1 MRRAAAFAA
10 LAALCAA
17 RAALGVGAS
26 QEWVRRY
33 VVTNAATASRA
44 VYSWSATNGVVTV
57 VGSNGTDTVT
67 IRGLLREEYALV
79 ATNGTPAAA
88 AIGVTNGTLF
98 AWTGAGAFTN
108 AALGAAVLST
118 ASNFVFRGVQ
128 SAPADGLDRIAGW
141 FDVYGTKID
150 REAAARLMG
159 GEAAQ

>member
-1 MRRAAAFAA
+1 MRHLAFAA

-17 RAALGVGAS
+17 RAALGIGAS

-33 VVTNAATASRA
+33 VATNAETASSA

-79 ATNGTPAAA
+79 STNGTPAAA
-88 AIGVTNGTLF
+88 EIGVTNGTLF
-98 AWTGAGAFTN
+98 SWTGDGAFTN
-108 AALGAAVLST
+108 AALGAAVFST
-118 ASNFVFRGVQ
+118 ASNFVFRGVN
-128 SAPADGLDRIAGW
+128 SAPVDGLDRIEGW

-159 GEAAQ
+159 GEVAK

>member
-33 VVTNAATASRA
+33 VATNAATASRA
-44 VYSWSATNGVVTV
+44 VYSWSATNGVATV

-67 IRGLLREEYALV
+67 MRCLLREVYALV

-108 AALGAAVLST
+108 AALGAAVHST

-128 SAPADGLDRIAGW
+128 SAPADGLDRLAGW

>member
-1 MRRAAAFAA
+1 MRHLAFAA

-17 RAALGVGAS
+17 RAALGIGAS

-33 VVTNAATASRA
+33 VVTNAATASSS

-88 AIGVTNGTLF
+88 EIGVTNGTLF

-108 AALGAAVLST
+108 AALGEAVLST

-128 SAPADGLDRIAGW
+128 SASEDGLDRIEGW

>member
-1 MRRAAAFAA
+1 MRHLAFAA
-10 LAALCAA
+10 LAAICAA
-17 RAALGVGAS
+17 RAALGIGAS

-33 VVTNAATASRA
+33 VVTNAATASSS

-88 AIGVTNGTLF
+88 EIGVTNGTLF

-108 AALGAAVLST
+108 AALGEAVLST

-128 SAPADGLDRIAGW
+128 SAPADGLDRLAGW

>member
-33 VVTNAATASRA
+33 VSTNAATASRA
-44 VYSWSATNGVVTV
+44 VYSWSATNGVATV

-79 ATNGTPAAA
+79 STNGTPAAA

-128 SAPADGLDRIAGW
+128 SAPADGLDRIEGW

>member
-1 MRRAAAFAA
+1 MRHLAFAA

-17 RAALGVGAS
+17 RAALGIGAS

-33 VVTNAATASRA
+33 VSTNAATASSA

-67 IRGLLREEYALV
+67 IRGLIREEYALV
-79 ATNGTPAAA
+79 STNCTTEASG
-88 AIGVTNGTLF
+88 IGVTNGTLF

-108 AALGAAVLST
+108 AAIGAAVFST

-128 SAPADGLDRIAGW
+128 SAPVDGLDRIEGW

-159 GEAAQ
+159 GEAAK

>member
-1 MRRAAAFAA
+1 MRHLAFAA

-17 RAALGVGAS
+17 RAALGIGAS

-33 VVTNAATASRA
+33 VATNAETASSA

-67 IRGLLREEYALV
+67 IRGLIREEYALV
-79 ATNGTPAAA
+79 STNCTTEASG
-88 AIGVTNGTLF
+88 IGVTNGTLF

-108 AALGAAVLST
+108 AAIGAAVFST

-128 SAPADGLDRIAGW
+128 SAPVDGLDRIEGW

-159 GEAAQ
+159 GEAAK

>member
-1 MRRAAAFAA
+1 MRHLAFAA

-33 VVTNAATASRA
+33 VVTNAATASSS

-79 ATNGTPAAA
+79 STNGTPAA

>member
-1 MRRAAAFAA
+1 MRHLAFAA

-17 RAALGVGAS
+17 RAALGIGAS

-33 VVTNAATASRA
+33 VSTNAATASSA

-67 IRGLLREEYALV
+67 IRGLIREEYALV
-79 ATNGTPAAA
+79 STNCTTEASG
-88 AIGVTNGTLF
+88 IGVTNGTLF

-108 AALGAAVLST
+108 AALGAAVFST

-128 SAPADGLDRIAGW
+128 SAPVDGLDRIEGW

-150 REAAARLMG
+150 REAAARLLG
-159 GEAAQ
+159 GEVAK

>member
-1 MRRAAAFAA
+1 MRHLAFAA

-33 VVTNAATASRA
+33 VVTNAATASSS

-79 ATNGTPAAA
+79 STNGTSAAA

-128 SAPADGLDRIAGW
+128 SAPADGLDRLAGW

-159 GEAAQ
+159 GEVAQ

>member
-1 MRRAAAFAA
+1 MRHLAFAA

-17 RAALGVGAS
+17 RAALGIGAS

-33 VVTNAATASRA
+33 VSTNAATASSA

-79 ATNGTPAAA
+79 STNCTTEASG
-88 AIGVTNGTLF
+88 IGVTNGTLF

-108 AALGAAVLST
+108 AALGAAVFST
-118 ASNFVFRGVQ
+118 SSNFVFRGVQ
-128 SAPADGLDRIAGW
+128 SAPVDGLDRIDGW

-150 REAAARLMG
+150 REAGARLLG
-159 GEAAQ
+159 GEAAK

>member
-1 MRRAAAFAA
+1 MRHLAFAA
-10 LAALCAA
+10 ISAICAA
-17 RAALGVGAS
+17 RAALGIGAS

-33 VVTNAATASRA
+33 VSTNAATASSA

-79 ATNGTPAAA
+79 STNCTTEASG
-88 AIGVTNGTLF
+88 IGVTNGTLF

-108 AALGAAVLST
+108 AALGAAVFST
-118 ASNFVFRGVQ
+118 SSNFVFRGVQ
-128 SAPADGLDRIAGW
+128 SAPVDGLDRIDGW

-150 REAAARLMG
+150 REAAARLLG
-159 GEAAQ
+159 GEAAK

>member
-1 MRRAAAFAA
+1 MRHLAFAA
-10 LAALCAA
+10 LAAICAA
-17 RAALGVGAS
+17 RAALGIGAS

-33 VVTNAATASRA
+33 VVTNAATASSS

-88 AIGVTNGTLF
+88 EIGVTNGTLF

-108 AALGAAVLST
+108 AALGEAVLST

-159 GEAAQ
+159 VEAAQ

>member
-1 MRRAAAFAA
+1 MRHLAFAA

-17 RAALGVGAS
+17 RAALGIGAS

-33 VVTNAATASRA
+33 VATNAETASSA

-67 IRGLLREEYALV
+67 IRGLIREEYALV
-79 ATNGTPAAA
+79 STNCTTEASG
-88 AIGVTNGTLF
+88 IGVTNGTLF

-108 AALGAAVLST
+108 AALGAAVFST

-128 SAPADGLDRIAGW
+128 SAPVDGLDRIEGW

-150 REAAARLMG
+150 REAAARLLG
-159 GEAAQ
+159 GEVAK

>member
-1 MRRAAAFAA
+1 MRHLAFAA
-10 LAALCAA
+10 LVALCAA
-17 RAALGVGAS
+17 RAALGIGAS

-33 VVTNAATASRA
+33 VATNAETASSA

-79 ATNGTPAAA
+79 TTNGTPAAA
-88 AIGVTNGTLF
+88 GIGVTNGTLF

-108 AALGAAVLST
+108 AALGAAVFST

-128 SAPADGLDRIAGW
+128 SAPVDGLDRIEGW

-159 GEAAQ
+159 GEATK

>member
-33 VVTNAATASRA
+33 VATNAATASRA
-44 VYSWSATNGVVTV
+44 VYSWSATNGVATV

-79 ATNGTPAAA
+79 STNGTPAAA

-128 SAPADGLDRIAGW
+128 SAPADGLDRIEGW

>member
-1 MRRAAAFAA
+1 MRHLAFAA

-17 RAALGVGAS
+17 RAALGIGAS

-33 VVTNAATASRA
+33 VATNAATASSA

-67 IRGLLREEYALV
+67 IRGLLREEYAIV
-79 ATNGTPAAA
+79 STNCTTEASG
-88 AIGVTNGTLF
+88 IGVTNGTLF

-108 AALGAAVLST
+108 AALGAAVFST

-128 SAPADGLDRIAGW
+128 SAPVDGLDRIEGW

-159 GEAAQ
+159 VEVAK

>member
-1 MRRAAAFAA
+1 MRHLAFAA

-17 RAALGVGAS
+17 RAALGIGAS

-33 VVTNAATASRA
+33 VSTNAATASSA

-67 IRGLLREEYALV
+67 IRGLIREEYALV
-79 ATNGTPAAA
+79 STNCTTEASG
-88 AIGVTNGTLF
+88 IGVTNGTLF

-108 AALGAAVLST
+108 AALGAAVFST
-118 ASNFVFRGVQ
+118 ASNFVFRGVN
-128 SAPADGLDRIAGW
+128 SAIVDGIDRIEGW

-150 REAAARLMG
+150 REAAARLLG
-159 GEAAQ
+159 GEAEQ

>member
-1 MRRAAAFAA
+1 MRHLAFAA

-17 RAALGVGAS
+17 RAALGIGAS

-33 VVTNAATASRA
+33 VSTNSETASSA

-67 IRGLLREEYALV
+67 IRGLIREEYALV
-79 ATNGTPAAA
+79 STNCTTEASG
-88 AIGVTNGTLF
+88 IGVTNGTLF

-108 AALGAAVLST
+108 AAIGAAVFST
-118 ASNFVFRGVQ
+118 ASNFVFRGVN
-128 SAPADGLDRIAGW
+128 SAIVDGLDRIEGW

-150 REAAARLMG
+150 REAAARLLG
-159 GEAAQ
+159 GEAAK

>member
-1 MRRAAAFAA
+1 MRHLAFAA

-17 RAALGVGAS
+17 RAALGIGAS

-33 VVTNAATASRA
+33 VATNAATASSA

-67 IRGLLREEYALV
+67 IRGLLREEYAIV
-79 ATNGTPAAA
+79 STNCTTEASG
-88 AIGVTNGTLF
+88 IGVTNGTLF

-108 AALGAAVLST
+108 AALGAAVFST

-128 SAPADGLDRIAGW
+128 SAPVDGLDRIEGW

-150 REAAARLMG
+150 REAAARIMG
-159 GEAAQ
+159 GEVEK

>member
-33 VVTNAATASRA
+33 VATNAATASRA
-44 VYSWSATNGVVTV
+44 VYSWSATNGVATV
-57 VGSNGTDTVT
+57 VGSNGTDTV
-67 IRGLLREEYALV
+67 RGLLREEYALV
-79 ATNGTPAAA
+79 STNGTPAAA

-128 SAPADGLDRIAGW
+128 SAPADGLDRIEGW

>member
-1 MRRAAAFAA
+1 MRHLAFAA

-33 VVTNAATASRA
+33 VVTNAATASSS

-57 VGSNGTDTVT
+57 VGSNVTDTVT

-88 AIGVTNGTLF
+88 EIGVTNGTLF

-141 FDVYGTKID
+141 FDVYGKKID

>member
-1 MRRAAAFAA
+1 MRHLAFAA

-17 RAALGVGAS
+17 RAALGIGAS

-33 VVTNAATASRA
+33 VSTNAATASSA

-67 IRGLLREEYALV
+67 IRGLIREEYALV
-79 ATNGTPAAA
+79 STNCTTEASG
-88 AIGVTNGTLF
+88 IGVTNGTLF

-108 AALGAAVLST
+108 AAIGAAVFST
-118 ASNFVFRGVQ
+118 ASNFVFRGVN
-128 SAPADGLDRIAGW
+128 SAIVDGIDRIEGW

-159 GEAAQ
+159 GEAAK

>member
-1 MRRAAAFAA
+1 MRHLAFAA

-17 RAALGVGAS
+17 RAALGIGAS

-33 VVTNAATASRA
+33 VATNAETASSA

-67 IRGLLREEYALV
+67 IRGLIREEYALV
-79 ATNGTPAAA
+79 STNCTTEASG
-88 AIGVTNGTLF
+88 IGVTNGTLF

-108 AALGAAVLST
+108 AALGAAVFST
-118 ASNFVFRGVQ
+118 ASNFVFRGVE
-128 SAPADGLDRIAGW
+128 SATVDGLDRIEGW

-159 GEAAQ
+159 GEAAK

>member
-33 VVTNAATASRA
+33 VVTNAATASSS

-79 ATNGTPAAA
+79 STNGTPAAA

-159 GEAAQ
+159 VEAAQ

>member
-1 MRRAAAFAA
+1 MRHLAFAA
-10 LAALCAA
+10 LAAICAA
-17 RAALGVGAS
+17 RAALGIGAS

-33 VVTNAATASRA
+33 VVTNAATASSS

-88 AIGVTNGTLF
+88 EIGVTNGTFF

-108 AALGAAVLST
+108 AALGEAVLST

-128 SAPADGLDRIAGW
+128 SAPADGLDRIEGW

-150 REAAARLMG
+150 REAAAHLMG